1 MKGSLRRR
9 RSSEEPK
16 EVREQ
21 LETVRAE
28 RCRPRSRQDCA
39 GGAGGWRSGV
49 EAGVTG

>member
-21 LETVRAE
+21 LATVRAE
-28 RCRPRSRQDCA
+28 RAGRGPGRTA
-39 GGAGGWRSGV
+39 LVVLVVGGAAWRLV
-49 EAGVTG
+49 